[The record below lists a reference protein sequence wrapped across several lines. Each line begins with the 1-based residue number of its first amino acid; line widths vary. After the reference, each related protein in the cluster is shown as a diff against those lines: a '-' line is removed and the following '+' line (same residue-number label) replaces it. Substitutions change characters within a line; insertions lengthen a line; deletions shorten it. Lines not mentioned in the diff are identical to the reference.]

1 MDDSAQGRC
10 RRDLRVEA
18 GRLWLGVKL
27 SVDVLN
33 EERTQDVDE
42 KLEGTAFAGLRVKDP
57 KHLFAEAI
65 PKGRRVKTKDGAIE
79 DTEGRVHTRR
89 GLFSLSLSLAS
100 CTTLCSRS
108 ISAESTVR
116 P

>member
-10 RRDLRVEA
+10 RRDLGLEA
-18 GRLWLGVKL
+18 GRLGLGMKF

-42 KLEGTAFAGLRVKDP
+42 ELEGTTFAGLRVKDP

-89 GLFSLSLSLAS
+89 GLFSLSVSLAS
-100 CTTLCSRS
+100 RTTWCRRS